1 MTQLYRID
9 KRDWDSEDE
18 VALLI
23 NEWAQHQV
31 RYGKM
36 VQYENITQEEADVL
50 YRRGPQ
56 GDIYHFAALY
66 RKNGTNY
73 IWRGRRVPMNIRYR
87 LQTMMYAE
95 NAAEQNEGTV
105 LLYKAQG
112 NSRENNQSYYPLRMS
127 NNRYVFVL
135 GSVAH
140 FSQWLSENNLDDDA
154 WRMWASEHL
163 LDWESRA
170 SSGSFMYERLARS
183 RYNIRSQYAYLMDQF
198 INLEKYSEL
207 YQQFASDSDMQRGA
221 YCVWQ
226 DGVITQWKAEGQ
238 LIHPKI

>member
-50 YRRGPQ
+50 YRDGPQ
-56 GDIYHFAALY
+56 NDVYQFAAVY
-66 RKNGTNY
+66 RKNGINY

-87 LQTMMYAE
+87 LQKMMYATE
-95 NAAEQNEGTV
+95 AAEQNEGTV

-112 NSRENNQSYYPLRMS
+112 QGREKNQSYYPIRMS

-163 LDWESRA
+163 LDWGSLMSA
-170 SSGSFMYERLARS
+170 SMYDRSRS
-183 RYNIRSQYAYLMDQF
+183 RYSIRSQYAYLMDQF
-198 INLEKYSEL
+198 INLEGYTEL
-207 YQQFASDSDMQRGA
+207 YEQYADAGDIRRGA

-226 DGVITQWKAEGQ
+226 DGAIIEWVGCGQ
-238 LIHPKI
+238 EIHPKI